1 MKTYTDAEMDALIAP
16 QAAGAAPVAAASV
29 AGPSAAD
36 MAPPGNVEAFFSGLY
51 KSGLDTVQGV
61 KQLATFAGGSPE
73 QQAAVNQA
81 IEEANQKYGPSLDTL
96 PGKLGYVLG
105 VVGQFLIPGAVA
117 GQIASK
123 VPALAAAAPRLI
135 SGMKAITTPQTITQ
149 GAQAGAAFEAT
160 RPTEV
165 PPEAGPAEFVKGKVK
180 QALIGGAGG
189 GISTGVGKLISAYA
203 KPLEGAAKA
212 ASQEIEA
219 TAQRSGIPRLLYG
232 QIRDDPMVKIIH
244 EGAKITPGAAGPL
257 RKISQ
262 LHEDYINRAAAE
274 VIGSQATRPTGIEI
288 EKAAT
293 SAIASGYKPFA
304 ANVKELKPDWKIA
317 GDLKKFIKGGAGR
330 GPSMVL
336 ATPQGMSAARM
347 VQRDVMAA
355 KPMTDDRIIDLI
367 QDLRN
372 MKFDPKID
380 VSAKHEIKEVE
391 KTLRD
396 VMAAKPMTGDR
407 IIDLI
412 QDLRNMKFDPKIDV
426 SAKHEIKEVEKTFLD
441 WVERAALKKYGPDSQ
456 TWYAGLTEA
465 RGKLSNIHKIK
476 EATDVTTGQFNPAK
490 FVRKDVAGSPSRAAG
505 TRTGPL
511 GKVADLSRLA
521 QMVRSPI
528 GSSGTTERWMGSRI
542 VNALALPLASAA
554 AGAATGKLTG
564 EEPAEMAA
572 YGLGLTLGAHGI
584 GKALASK
591 RLASRAIAGYPRLNK
606 FAERYLLPNVVGWG
620 EAISQ

>member
-391 KTLRD
+391 KT
-396 VMAAKPMTGDR
+396 
-407 IIDLI
+407 
-412 QDLRNMKFDPKIDV
+412 
-426 SAKHEIKEVEKTFLD
+426 FLD